1 MKKLLLLSFALMVV
15 LIIGCDPDPGTPEP
29 TTTTLSLNFDGQ
41 FGDDEL
47 VLFQYYDYQN
57 GDSVFINVAHF
68 FVSNITLLNGTEETM
83 IKDIDVL
90 DFTNNHLEANGEP
103 EKIIIE
109 DVPVGNY
116 TGIRI
121 GLGVD
126 SILNHTIPAD
136 YALGHPLANA
146 SEYWDWRET
155 YIFGKFEG
163 KIKESPDSSFFYAY
177 HPGTDELYRTPT
189 FTKTISL
196 EGGVEA
202 SINFTIDFE
211 KLFQQGNDKIDI
223 KNNSI
228 SHTGQADLWL
238 ATLIMDNL
246 EAAIEIE

>member
-1 MKKLLLLSFALMVV
+1 MKKLLLLSFALTVV
-15 LIIGCDPDPGTPEP
+15 LIMGCNPDADQP
-29 TTTTLSLNFDGQ
+29 TTTTLTLNFDGQ

-57 GDSVFINVAHF
+57 GDSIFINVAHF
-68 FVSNITLLNGTEETM
+68 FVSQITLLKGTEETV

-90 DFTNNHLEANGEP
+90 DFTTNHLEAGGES
-103 EKIIIE
+103 ETIIIE
-109 DVPVGNY
+109 DVPQGEY

-126 SILNHTIPAD
+126 SVLNHTIPAD
-136 YALGHPLANA
+136 YAGGHPLANA

-163 KIKESPDSSFFYAY
+163 KIKESPDSSFFYTY

-189 FTKTISL
+189 YIKTINL
-196 EGGVEA
+196 EGGIDA

-211 KLFQQGNDKIDI
+211 KLFQQGTGKVDI
-223 KNNSI
+223 KNNSV